1 MSEKIVQLNEEVIK
15 GQIRELV
22 RGQLACCAGAS
33 GRFLV
38 CADGI
43 PIRAIQGGKRNGDL
57 PGGVQHGL
65 QALQCGAAAGCGAC
79 CAVRGILT

>member
-1 MSEKIVQLNEEVIK
+1 MVS
-15 GQIRELV
+15 
-22 RGQLACCAGAS
+22 CAVGAA

-79 CAVRGILT
+79 CAVRDILT